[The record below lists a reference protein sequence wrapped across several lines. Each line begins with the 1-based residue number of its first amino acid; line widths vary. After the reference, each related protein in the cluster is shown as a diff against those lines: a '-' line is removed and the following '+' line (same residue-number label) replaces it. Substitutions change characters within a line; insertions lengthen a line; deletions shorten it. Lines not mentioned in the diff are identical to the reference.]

1 MTYVIYDFETSGR
14 SARFDQ
20 ILQAGFIIYDNDFN
34 QLETLNIRS
43 RLNSDIIP
51 SIGALKVNKLKVSEI
66 LCEKKSY
73 YQMILEIE
81 SFLKKFKNCFFIGFN
96 SINFDE
102 EFFRQAFWEHFI
114 FPYLTNTNGNLRG
127 DVYNF
132 VTMIHAFRKNNIKVE
147 KNEDGKLT
155 FKLESLA
162 RANSFEIKN
171 SHEAIADVEATM
183 KLLSLLI
190 KNNKDL
196 LNSFME
202 NSSSKKVENKIL
214 NQKLF
219 TLHNYMFSSHRI
231 YLVKHLIKH
240 PVYNNQLIG
249 FDLKYDC
256 GEIINYSK
264 NELMEIYKNKSFF
277 RKIRIN
283 KQPSILDK
291 SYARK
296 ILPYSEM
303 SDEEIELKCTQLEN
317 SDFKNHLRSILESEA
332 LDKIEEQSQEIQMEE
347 ETIYSKNINYKD
359 SIVMNRFHNEK
370 WEQKWIFAEK
380 FKDNRLKYFAAKH
393 IYRNFPEALPKKIF
407 KHLHNKI
414 ADRLNSLGKE
424 SFITLPSAMQE
435 ADNFSLEIEN
445 QDHDNNFKDQV
456 DQYNIY
462 INFLNDYYN
471 NQNPSPIRF
480 DHNLSKKLFG

>member
-1 MTYVIYDFETSGR
+1 
-14 SARFDQ
+14 
-20 ILQAGFIIYDNDFN
+20 
-34 QLETLNIRS
+34 
-43 RLNSDIIP
+43 
-51 SIGALKVNKLKVSEI
+51 
-66 LCEKKSY
+66 
-73 YQMILEIE
+73 MILEIE

-132 VTMIHAFRKNNIKVE
+132 VTMIHAFRKNNVKVE

-264 NELMEIYKNKSFF
+264 I
-277 RKIRIN
+277 
-283 KQPSILDK
+283 
-291 SYARK
+291 
-296 ILPYSEM
+296 
-303 SDEEIELKCTQLEN
+303 
-317 SDFKNHLRSILESEA
+317 
-332 LDKIEEQSQEIQMEE
+332 
-347 ETIYSKNINYKD
+347 
-359 SIVMNRFHNEK
+359 
-370 WEQKWIFAEK
+370 
-380 FKDNRLKYFAAKH
+380 
-393 IYRNFPEALPKKIF
+393 
-407 KHLHNKI
+407 
-414 ADRLNSLGKE
+414 
-424 SFITLPSAMQE
+424 
-435 ADNFSLEIEN
+435 
-445 QDHDNNFKDQV
+445 
-456 DQYNIY
+456 
-462 INFLNDYYN
+462 
-471 NQNPSPIRF
+471 
-480 DHNLSKKLFG
+480 